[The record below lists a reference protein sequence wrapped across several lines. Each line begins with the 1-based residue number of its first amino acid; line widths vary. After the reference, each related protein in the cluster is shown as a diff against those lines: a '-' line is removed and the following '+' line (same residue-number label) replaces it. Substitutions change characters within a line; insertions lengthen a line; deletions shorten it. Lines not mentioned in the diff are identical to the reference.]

1 MMMYGEDETP
11 DMEIQG
17 VVVHESVGIVFDPQ
31 LLVEALSDLPV
42 PVRTVGE
49 DPELERGDGVVAFG
63 PHPSFLDAGWVHC
76 IRAGYDEFPIDRY
89 AEAGVVLT
97 NSTGIHGTAVGEA
110 VLGYMLAFARRLHV
124 YRDRQRTREWERE
137 PYERAFTLEGERVC
151 VVGLGTLGTGVAKRA
166 AAVGADVVGVRRSGE
181 PHEHASP
188 VYTPDALD
196 EAVSDAR
203 FVVCAVPLT
212 VETEGLVSASTFD
225 AMPPESY
232 LVNVSRGAVVDEDA
246 LVGALDSGS
255 IAGAALDVFA
265 EEPLSEAS
273 PLWRY
278 DEVIATPHASSMHR
292 RYHEDVADLVRT
304 NVRRIDAGEDLTNRV
319 V

>member
-1 MMMYGEDETP
+1 
-11 DMEIQG
+11 MELTR
-17 VVVHESVGIVFDPQ
+17 VAVHDSVGIVFDPQ

-42 PVRTVGE
+42 PVRAVGE
-49 DPELERGDGVVAFG
+49 NPELRRSDGVVTFG

-89 AEAGVVLT
+89 ADAGVVLT
-97 NSTGIHGTAVGEA
+97 NSTGIHGTAVGET
-110 VLGYMLAFARRLHV
+110 VLGCLLAFARRLHV
-124 YRDRQRTREWERE
+124 YRDRQRAREWERE
-137 PYERAFTLEGERVC
+137 PYGRPFTLDGQRVC
-151 VVGLGTLGTGVAKRA
+151 VVGLGTLGTGVARRA
-166 AAVGADVVGVRRSGE
+166 EALGMDVVGVRQSGDS
-181 PHEHASP
+181 HEHANP

-196 EAVSDAR
+196 DAVSEAR

-212 VETEGLVSASTFD
+212 PETEGLVSASTLA
-225 AMPPESY
+225 AMPTESC
-232 LVNVSRGAVVDEDA
+232 LVNVSRGAVVDESA
-246 LVGALDSGS
+246 LVNALDEGN

-265 EEPLSEAS
+265 EEPLPETS
-273 PLWRY
+273 PLWTY

-304 NVRRIDAGEDLTNRV
+304 NVRRIGAGEDLTNRV